1 MRRLMGIAFLS
12 SLLALGVAVQAG
24 SVTSAAP
31 ADAPPTITA
40 ITAGFSHTCA
50 LTTRGSVLC
59 WGRNEYGA
67 LGNGTRTSSSVPV
80 EVSGLASGVTSI
92 SAGAHHT
99 CALTRGGVVKCWG
112 NNGYHQ
118 LGNGTTEDGLVP
130 GEVPGL
136 SSGVIA
142 IAAGIGHTCAL
153 MSKGRVTCWGDNEY
167 GQLGDGATTSS
178 SAPVEVTGLPSG
190 VRAISTG
197 GYHTCALTTAGSV
210 VCWGNLLGSGT
221 PKNSLVPVEVAGLA
235 SGVTAISAGMVHTCA
250 LTNGGVIQ
258 CWGDNAYR
266 QLGEGS
272 TTGSSVPVQIA
283 GLASGVTAIAAGSA
297 HTCALTDAGG
307 VKCWGYNGHG
317 ALGVGTATVV
327 SVVPVDVSGLASGVT
342 AIAAGASHACA
353 LMRGGSVLCWGFNY
367 HGQLGNGTTA
377 DSSVPVGVAFAAQEP
392 EPTATARPAGPLRI
406 ISIAAGGSHTCA
418 LAGDG
423 RVLCWGAN
431 WSGQLGDGTQKDSSV
446 PVEVAGLP
454 SGVSAITASTWH
466 TCALTSAGEVWCW
479 GSNQYLQLGSGAA
492 LSSSVPVRVSGL
504 ASGVRAIAAG
514 GSVTCALTA
523 QGAVK
528 CWGLGGR
535 LGDGTA
541 RDSSVPVAVS
551 GLASGVRAIAA
562 ASFHTCVLTGGGG
575 VECWGMSSQGQLGN
589 GTTASSR
596 VPVAVSGLESG
607 VRAIFTGFWH
617 TCAVMTGGALKC
629 WGVDADGEFG
639 DGRTTNSSV
648 PVEVRGLASGLRAF
662 TGGGSHTCA
671 LTAEGK
677 IDCWGDNGLGQLG
690 DGTTR
695 DSSVPVEV
703 RGLTDANTAITAGLG
718 HTCALSSDGLVTC
731 WGDNAYG
738 QLGNGSKT
746 MSRVPVG
753 VAFATAGTPQTSTAG
768 PGAVQDTGSTTLIPL
783 LVGLIAGLAMLTG
796 RRPLRVGR
804 P

>member
-1 MRRLMGIAFLS
+1 MLGPQRLWRARERH
-12 SLLALGVAVQAG
+12 
-24 SVTSAAP
+24 
-31 ADAPPTITA
+31 ADEQQ
-40 ITAGFSHTCA
+40 
-50 LTTRGSVLC
+50 R
-59 WGRNEYGA
+59 
-67 LGNGTRTSSSVPV
+67 PV
-80 EVSGLASGVTSI
+80 EVSGLASGVTAI

-99 CALTRGGVVKCWG
+99 CALARGGVVKCWG
-112 NNGYHQ
+112 NNAYHQ
-118 LGNGTTEDGLVP
+118 LGNGTTEDSLVA

-142 IAAGIGHTCAL
+142 ITAGIGHTCAL
-153 MSKGRVTCWGDNEY
+153 VTKGAVKCWGDNKY
-167 GQLGDGATTSS
+167 GQLGDGTTTSS

-221 PKNSLVPVEVAGLA
+221 PKNSSVPVQISGLA

-250 LTNGGVIQ
+250 LTNGGGVK

-272 TTGSSVPVQIA
+272 TTGSPVPVEIA

-297 HTCALTDAGG
+297 HTCALTRTGG

-317 ALGVGTATVV
+317 ALGDGTTIVV
-327 SVVPVDVSGLASGVT
+327 SLVPVDVSGLASGAT

-353 LMRGGSVLCWGFNY
+353 LMRGGGVLCWGFNY

-377 DSSVPVGVAFAAQEP
+377 DSSVAVGVAFAVQEP
-392 EPTATARPAGPLRI
+392 EPTATARPTGPLRI

-454 SGVSAITASTWH
+454 SGVSAITASTSH
-466 TCALTSAGEVWCW
+466 TCALTNAGGVWCW
-479 GSNQYLQLGSGAA
+479 GGNQYLQLGSGAA

-523 QGAVK
+523 QAAVK

-541 RDSSVPVAVS
+541 TDSGVPVQVS

-562 ASFHTCVLTGGGG
+562 ASFHTCALTVGGG

-596 VPVAVSGLESG
+596 VPVRVSGLESG
-607 VRAIFTGFWH
+607 VRALFTGFWH
-617 TCAVMTGGALKC
+617 TCAVMTGGALRC
-629 WGVDADGEFG
+629 WGVDAHGEFG
-639 DGRTTNSSV
+639 DGRTSNSSV
-648 PVEVRGLASGLRAF
+648 PVEVRGPASGLRAF
-662 TGGGSHTCA
+662 TAGGGHTCG
-671 LTAEGK
+671 LTADDEV
-677 IDCWGDNGLGQLG
+677 DCWGDNGLGQLG
-690 DGTTR
+690 NGTTR
-695 DSSVPVEV
+695 TSSVPVAV
-703 RGLTDANTAITAGLG
+703 QGLAGRISAITAGLG
-718 HTCALSSDGLVTC
+718 HTCALSSDGRVTC
-731 WGDNAYG
+731 WGDNTYG

-746 MSRVPVG
+746 ISRVPVG
-753 VAFATAGTPQTSTAG
+753 VAFAAAGTPPTSTAR
-768 PGAVQDTGSTTLIPL
+768 PGATQDACSTTFIPL
-783 LVGLIAGLAMLTG
+783 LVGLAAGLAIVLR
-796 RRPLRVGR
+796 RRPLRSGR

>member
-446 PVEVAGLP
+446 PV
-454 SGVSAITASTWH
+454 
-466 TCALTSAGEVWCW
+466 
-479 GSNQYLQLGSGAA
+479 
-492 LSSSVPVRVSGL
+492 
-504 ASGVRAIAAG
+504 
-514 GSVTCALTA
+514 
-523 QGAVK
+523 
-528 CWGLGGR
+528 
-535 LGDGTA
+535 
-541 RDSSVPVAVS
+541 AVS